1 MATVQDIL
9 QADSF
14 AGNANLGGANAPA
27 IQIDTRPL
35 QQLAL
40 YTQFYNKTLY
50 DQAVQDRDA
59 KIKEVADVAKI
70 DLNNVWGKDKDE
82 MANDLNNLK
91 IKAAEYAKKDTRS
104 VQDELDWQTSIG
116 DVMNKYNSAKQRAAS
131 YQAQLNDINSDPTRT
146 SAQKDVLLKALNDK
160 FDKTDIS
167 TPVSAATGYK
177 PVNINLPAP
186 VTSTVSAIKISA
198 DKNLATSND
207 ISFFNP
213 LASAPVAMNAINGV
227 NSLMNNVSGVD
238 KDLQATSNG
247 EAQTWAGMKDALNS
261 VIASKGADGKFKYFD
276 DNNKFLYDKFKQDN
290 ASNTAIMQPV
300 DAMMAL
306 TNYSQQHQN
315 ELKAGQFSDEG
326 VNYNAPST
334 LSPDTFAAGVINI
347 TPDGVQANQ
356 LALAGMYAKY
366 TGDKNEK
373 KVTKLGLG
381 IEQQNANTS
390 RGRLNE
396 EIRHNKVTESQNQPA
411 IGSGSSEADNLINGV
426 NLNTIPLDVRVAY
439 HIPQSVVAIKNG
451 AAIDK
456 DGNVVK
462 FSGQITVPSGAGN
475 GIDNSALVE
484 YNKVYGDKVKVV
496 SKTEGVDKD
505 GNAVPAST
513 STEVTKGVG
522 NINPQGGVPVVF
534 ENGRVTAVIADDGTP
549 IRSSQYEKIVNDA
562 ENKTVGSK
570 QKVRS
575 SGYGTSA
582 YDEPQSDNN
591 PANWK
596 KLSNG
601 NYQYKDGSIYNSKGK
616 KIK

>member
-1 MATVQDIL
+1 MATVQEIL

-50 DQAVQDRDA
+50 EQAVQDRDA
-59 KIKEVADVAKI
+59 KIREVADVAKI

-91 IKAAEYAKKDTRS
+91 TKAAEYAKKSTRS

-116 DVMNKYNSAKQRAAS
+116 DVMNKYNSAKRRAVT
-131 YQAQLNDINSDPTRT
+131 YQSHLDDINTNYSG
-146 SAQKDVLLKALNDK
+146 AQKDIRLKELNNK
-160 FDKTDIS
+160 FDSTDIS
-167 TPVSAATGYK
+167 TPISAATGYK
-177 PVNINLPAP
+177 PVNINLPDP
-186 VTSTVSAIKISA
+186 VVSNVSAIKVSA
-198 DKNLATSND
+198 DKNLATTND

-213 LASAPVAMNAINGV
+213 LASAPIAMNTINGV

-356 LALAGMYAKY
+356 LALAGMYTKY
-366 TGDKNEK
+366 LGDKNEK

-381 IEQQNANTS
+381 IEQQNANASTS
-390 RGRLNE
+390 RAALGWANL
-396 EIRHNKVTESQNQPA
+396 KLDKDKWKSAQTVGTESMQNTALDKAKRIYNEMAALADKNGVISPDKVRQLNSEQLKYLGTVTPKVVKDGVTTDAGGYVPLTFKDKKKYA
-411 IGSGSSEADNLINGV
+411 IQLQNGQIKVLEGDKITQAESGS
-426 NLNTIPLDVRVAY
+426 Y
-439 HIPQSVVAIKNG
+439 H
-451 AAIDK
+451 
-456 DGNVVK
+456 
-462 FSGQITVPSGAGN
+462 
-475 GIDNSALVE
+475 
-484 YNKVYGDKVKVV
+484 
-496 SKTEGVDKD
+496 VDKD
-505 GNAVPAST
+505 GGFNPQMSTNVTNMATNILNEQVKNASGKQEDASYNAVNTATNSSVTQPQNANNGFEYNGKTYSNQEISDAAKQFNMTPA
-513 STEVTKGVG
+513 
-522 NINPQGGVPVVF
+522 
-534 ENGRVTAVIADDGTP
+534 
-549 IRSSQYEKIVNDA
+549 
-562 ENKTVGSK
+562 
-570 QKVRS
+570 
-575 SGYGTSA
+575 A
-582 YDEPQSDNN
+582 YISYLNSL
-591 PANWK
+591 K
-596 KLSNG
+596 K
-601 NYQYKDGSIYNSKGK
+601 
-616 KIK
+616 

>member
-27 IQIDTRPL
+27 IQIDTKPL

-50 DQAVQDRDA
+50 DQAVKDRDA
-59 KIKEVADVAKI
+59 KIREVADVAKI

-131 YQAQLNDINSDPTRT
+131 YQTQLNDINSDPTRT

-381 IEQQNANTS
+381 IEQQNANANTS
-390 RGRLNE
+390 RAALGWKELDLNKDKWAATQKVGTDAMKNTALDKAKRIYNEMAALADKNGVISPDKVRQLNVEQLKYLGVEQPTEVNNNGVKTQVSGFKPLTFDKDKQYAIQLKNGQIKVLEGDKITQAESGSYKGGNFNPSMSTNITNIATNVLNE
-396 EIRHNKVTESQNQPA
+396 QVKNSTGKEIGAYSTVNEASNREEQPVFSQPTKKT
-411 IGSGSSEADNLINGV
+411 ISSKDIHTKAAAAGYSDAEYKKIL
-426 NLNTIPLDVRVAY
+426 
-439 HIPQSVVAIKNG
+439 IKNG
-451 AAIDK
+451 IK
-456 DGNVVK
+456 
-462 FSGQITVPSGAGN
+462 IT
-475 GIDNSALVE
+475 E
-484 YNKVYGDKVKVV
+484 
-496 SKTEGVDKD
+496 
-505 GNAVPAST
+505 
-513 STEVTKGVG
+513 
-522 NINPQGGVPVVF
+522 
-534 ENGRVTAVIADDGTP
+534 
-549 IRSSQYEKIVNDA
+549 
-562 ENKTVGSK
+562 
-570 QKVRS
+570 
-575 SGYGTSA
+575 
-582 YDEPQSDNN
+582 
-591 PANWK
+591 
-596 KLSNG
+596 
-601 NYQYKDGSIYNSKGK
+601 
-616 KIK
+616 